1 VTHPLRWDPDLT
13 KAERHPSIL
22 HDPLRAGLAAAGLA
36 IVIGCTQPW
45 AEGTVGYQPQ
55 SVGGF
60 EGAGDGA
67 ILLFLAIILLFM
79 ARDRGFVDARDGA
92 RRYLP
97 MIAGLICLGDWVIAR
112 QGANFLIEGWLR
124 TGGTGSLAP
133 GFYLAGLGSLG
144 AAVVGS
150 VASLRKGEGRTGG
163 PGSLIRV
170 PRRSDVPTLVAS
182 LGLVVGFLLGAGL
195 ALSVFPA
202 TVVGAPLVFL
212 AGLGAIAGAY
222 VGRSIGRWLG
232 RPLS

>member
-1 VTHPLRWDPDLT
+1 MTHPLRWDPDLT
-13 KAERHPSIL
+13 KPERRPSIFR
-22 HDPLRAGLAAAGLA
+22 DPLRAGLAVSGLA
-36 IVIGCTQPW
+36 IAIGSTQPW
-45 AEGTVGYQPQ
+45 AEGTVGFQPQ
-55 SVGGF
+55 SFGGF

-67 ILLFLAIILLFM
+67 ILLFFALILLFM

-112 QGANFLIEGWLR
+112 QGADLLIDGWLR

-150 VASLRKGEGRTGG
+150 VASLRKGDGRTGG
-163 PGSLIRV
+163 PGSLIRL

-195 ALSVFPA
+195 AISVFPA
-202 TVVGAPLVFL
+202 TVVQAPLVFL
-212 AGLGAIAGAY
+212 AGFGAIAGTY
-222 VGRSIGRWLG
+222 LGRSIGRWLG